1 MGRMVLKWAIILAVA
16 LVLFYVS
23 RFWPFEL
30 WARRGGLADYG
41 LRPQGGLLQV
51 WLRGTGFAP
60 FELVIWALASFGIL
74 TLVEK
79 LFAKLS
85 PA

>member
-1 MGRMVLKWAIILAVA
+1 MGSQVLKWAVIIIIAA
-16 LVLFYVS
+16 ALFYIS

-30 WARRGGLADYG
+30 WARRGALAEYG

-51 WLRGTGFAP
+51 WLRGTAFSP
-60 FELVIWALASFGIL
+60 FELVIWALLSFGIL

-79 LFAKLS
+79 IFGTLTAE
-85 PA
+85 